1 MGITVSTW
9 TAKKDSNLFDIT
21 LIALLIKTCTK
32 LTPGNGWQ
40 GYVPAVGDDSLPA
53 SVIQVLGMRNALQ
66 HYSST
71 DKIDKTE
78 FEQKWLKGTNILQ
91 RLPYAGQD
99 VALLKTTTLDPKHIL
114 VYRSLI
120 MYLQCRQEELCDNF
134 KENTKKLTKL
144 DSVSTVI

>member
-1 MGITVSTW
+1 MYRT
-9 TAKKDSNLFDIT
+9 
-21 LIALLIKTCTK
+21 
-32 LTPGNGWQ
+32 
-40 GYVPAVGDDSLPA
+40 
-53 SVIQVLGMRNALQ
+53 M
-66 HYSST
+66 
-71 DKIDKTE
+71 DKNE
-78 FEQKWLKGTNILQ
+78 FEQKWLEGTNILQ
-91 RLPYAGQD
+91 RLPYTGQD